1 MTSLARQFSR
11 HDSYTP
17 DALGVDLGRQ
27 LILDTV
33 RPVSGGE
40 HVALHNALGRV
51 LAETILSPI
60 DVPAHDN
67 SAMDGYGLRADDLA
81 ADGDTTLDIAG
92 TALAGQPFES
102 RLQPGQCVRIMTGA
116 RVPAGVDTVV
126 MQEVARAAAGRVTLP
141 PGQRKGQ
148 NIRRAG
154 EDLRAGT
161 PALPAGRLLR
171 PAELG
176 LIASLGIGEVAV
188 RRRLRVAFF
197 STGDEIVS
205 IGSAAREGQIYDSN
219 RYTLFGMLTR
229 LGFEVIDIGVVR
241 DDPHTLETTL
251 RDAAT
256 RADAIITSGGVS
268 VGEADFTREVMARLG
283 EVLFWKIAMKPGRP
297 LAFGRIGQP
306 DAEGDG
312 GAWLFGLPGN
322 PVAAMVAFYQFARP
336 ALLCLAG
343 VDPVAEPPLLQVSCT
358 QAIRKAPGRSEFLR
372 GVLFRDGADWK
383 VRTTGPQGS
392 GLLSSMADANCFIVL
407 GQTQGNVAVG
417 ELVQVQVLDGI
428 V

>member
-1 MTSLARQFSR
+1 MTSLARQFGR
-11 HDSYTP
+11 HGSYTP
-17 DALGVDLGRQ
+17 DALDVDLGRQ

-33 RPVSGGE
+33 RPVSGSE
-40 HVALHNALGRV
+40 RLPLHGALGRV

-81 ADGDTTLDIAG
+81 ADGDTTLELAG
-92 TALAGQPFES
+92 TALAGQPFDA

-126 MQEVARAAAGRVTLP
+126 MQEVARAAAGQVTLP

-161 PALPAGRLLR
+161 PALPAGRLIR

-176 LIASLGIGEVAV
+176 LIASLGIGNVAV

-229 LGFEVIDIGVVR
+229 LGFDVIDIGVVR

-268 VGEADFTREVMARLG
+268 VGEADFTRDVMARLG

-297 LAFGRIGQP
+297 LAFGSIGKL
-306 DAEGDG
+306 DEEDNG

-336 ALLCLAG
+336 ALLRLAG
-343 VDPVAEPPLLQVSCT
+343 VDPVAEPPLLQAGCT
-358 QAIRKAPGRSEFLR
+358 QAIRKAPGRTEFLR
-372 GVLFRDGADWK
+372 GVLFQDGADWK

-407 GQTQGNVAVG
+407 GPTQGNVAAG
-417 ELVQVQVLDGI
+417 DLVQVQVLDGI

>member
-1 MTSLARQFSR
+1 MTSLASQFGRQ
-11 HDSYTP
+11 DGYAP
-17 DALGVDLGRQ
+17 DALDVDLGRQ

-33 RPVSGGE
+33 RPITGSE
-40 HVALHNALGRV
+40 RLPLCNALGRV

-205 IGSAAREGQIYDSN
+205 IGSAAREDQIYDSN

-306 DAEGDG
+306 DAEGDN

-336 ALLCLAG
+336 ALLRLAG

>member
-1 MTSLARQFSR
+1 MTSLARQFGR
-11 HDSYTP
+11 HDSYAP
-17 DALGVDLGRQ
+17 DALSVDLGRQ

-33 RPVSGGE
+33 RPITGSE
-40 HVALHNALGRV
+40 RLPLCNALGRV

-81 ADGDTTLDIAG
+81 ADGDTTLEIAG
-92 TALAGQPFES
+92 TALAGQPFDA

-229 LGFEVIDIGVVR
+229 LGFDVIDIGVVR

-268 VGEADFTREVMARLG
+268 VGEADFTRDVMARLG

-297 LAFGRIGQP
+297 LAFGRIGKP

-336 ALLCLAG
+336 ALLRLAG
-343 VDPVAEPPLLQVSCT
+343 VDPVAEPPLLQVGCT
-358 QAIRKAPGRSEFLR
+358 QAIRKAPGRTEFLR

-407 GQTQGNVAVG
+407 GQTQGNVAAG
-417 ELVQVQVLDGI
+417 DLVQVQVLDGI